1 MVVDSSD
8 LDLLRYFIKKL
19 DCYDSTLLLDESVD
33 YYYLIVALIRISDLS
48 LAAAEILQ
56 SRDPKSVYIK
66 PIKDFLN
73 NE

>member
-1 MVVDSSD
+1 MVVDSLD

-19 DCYDSTLLLDESVD
+19 DRFDTSILLDESVD
-33 YYYLIVALIRISDLS
+33 YFYLIVALIRISDLS

-66 PIKDFLN
+66 PIKDFLK